1 MPAVAAPEA
10 PVTLI
15 RNRKASTDLPI
26 GTTAEGHEVVA
37 SVSSHHNKESRVL
50 TSVLSRVT
58 IQQTGTTGFVV
69 RQVIPMESVRIMTE
83 PTARYSDKA
92 LAALHEESL
101 AIVNRIKAEGGNDKV
116 NAIFAPAE

>member
-1 MPAVAAPEA
+1 MTAIAAPEA
-10 PVTLI
+10 PVTVI
-15 RNRKASTDLPI
+15 RNRKATTDIEL
-26 GTTAEGHEVVA
+26 GVNAKGEQVVA

-58 IQQTGTTGFVV
+58 IKQTGTTGFVV
-69 RQVIPMESVRIMTE
+69 RQVIPMDSVGIMTE

-101 AIVNRIKAEGGNDKV
+101 AIVNRVKAEGGNAKV